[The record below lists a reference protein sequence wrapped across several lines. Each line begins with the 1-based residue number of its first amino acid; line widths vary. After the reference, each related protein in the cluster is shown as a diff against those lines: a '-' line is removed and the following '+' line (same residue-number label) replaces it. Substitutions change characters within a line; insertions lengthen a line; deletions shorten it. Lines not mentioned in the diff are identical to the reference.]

1 MGRSRVKASICDIA
15 LMTKKTTSAERST
28 MTVRTARERGKRI
41 FSRRATNGWSA
52 KERKRAKKNMTNR
65 TFPAQSIPTRAAVA
79 STTSARERNT
89 PAAGPVPVEN
99 VPVEKSPL
107 EPESTAASV

>member
-1 MGRSRVKASICDIA
+1 
-15 LMTKKTTSAERST
+15 
-28 MTVRTARERGKRI
+28 
-41 FSRRATNGWSA
+41 
-52 KERKRAKKNMTNR
+52 MTNR

-89 PAAGPVPVEN
+89 PPAAGFVPVEK

-107 EPESTAASV
+107 ELESTAASV